1 MPKLLSSCGARDPR
15 ILPSSDLGVVFRGD
29 ANRLRDWICGPLE
42 SRCLF
47 FDVRL
52 EKKIE
57 SDDCPGRCDDEQN
70 AGRKDIC
77 PYADL
82 LFRGSSD
89 YHTIPTISSAI
100 RAWFAA

>member
-52 EKKIE
+52 EKIE
-57 SDDCPGRCDDEQN
+57 SDDSPGRCDGQK
-70 AGRKDIC
+70 AGRNENC

-89 YHTIPTISSAI
+89 YHTISTISSAI
-100 RAWFAA
+100 RARFAA